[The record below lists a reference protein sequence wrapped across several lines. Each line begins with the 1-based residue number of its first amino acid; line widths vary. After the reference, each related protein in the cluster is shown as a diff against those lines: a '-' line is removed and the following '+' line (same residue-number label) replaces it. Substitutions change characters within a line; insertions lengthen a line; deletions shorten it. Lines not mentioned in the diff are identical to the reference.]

1 MNFDPFIKMNTP
13 GDFTNI
19 VNCNCGD
26 FRCKINKTNIL
37 NCKLKYWNDINN
49 KILLEYHKNNTINNN
64 LIENYIKFYKI
75 TIDIYNYIYKN
86 REEEYIYEYKKN
98 KELLKELLNYEYSS
112 LINIITSK
120 DEYYN
125 EKNIVKKYHI
135 DMSNLY
141 DKLIIDK
148 EYFNKLSNIIR

>member
-1 MNFDPFIKMNTP
+1 MKFNTFIKMNTP
-13 GDFTNI
+13 GEFTKI

-26 FRCKINKTNIL
+26 FRCKFNKAFLL
-37 NCKLKYWNDINN
+37 NCKLKEWDDINN
-49 KILLEYHKNNTINNN
+49 KIFLEYDKNIIINNN
-64 LIENYIKFYKI
+64 LIENYIKFYKK

-86 REEEYIYEYKKN
+86 REEYIYEDKNN
-98 KELLKELLNYEYSS
+98 KELLKKLLNYEYSS

-120 DEYYN
+120 DEYHN

-141 DKLIIDK
+141 DKLILDE
-148 EYFNKLSNIIR
+148 EYFNKLSNIIG